1 MEHLQRRRGI
11 LSCEWQGR
19 GIQRMIRQQIKKKKV
34 KEIFLHN
41 TRGGCETYFCDV
53 LRGPE

>member
-19 GIQRMIRQQIKKKKV
+19 GIQRMIRQQIKKKKLKKFFYTIHEGDV
-34 KEIFLHN
+34 KLTFVM
-41 TRGGCETYFCDV
+41 Y
-53 LRGPE
+53 